1 MNPYVIFTDSGCDIL
16 PALLTKWGV
25 RYCNLTFKVD
35 NSEKEYTFEDIS
47 HKEFY
52 DRMREGH
59 LVKTAA
65 VNSEAFREAF
75 EEELSRGNDV
85 LYLGLSG
92 GLSSTCKVG
101 QMVAESLKEKYPA
114 RKILAVDTLSASAGL
129 GLLIWMTVQKKEKG
143 ATIEEAAEFA
153 AETRGKIAHWF
164 TVDDLIYLKRGGR
177 ISSAMNFF
185 GSALGIKPIL
195 HASDEGKAESVS
207 KVRGRKN
214 AMIALANKYGETAV
228 DPTENPVFL
237 THGDCLKDVE
247 ILKELLVERYGA
259 RVGMVSYHGAVTGAY
274 GGPGVI
280 GMFFLAKER

>member
-16 PALLTKWGV
+16 PALLQKWGV
-25 RYCNLTFKVD
+25 RYCNLTFKFD
-35 NSEKEYTFEDIS
+35 DSEKEYTFEDIS

-52 DRMREGH
+52 EKMREGH

-65 VNSEAFREAF
+65 VNSEVFRMAF
-75 EEELSRGNDV
+75 EEELSAGNDV

-92 GLSSTCKVG
+92 GLSSTYETG
-101 QMVAESLKEKYPA
+101 HMVAESLKEKYPA
-114 RKILAVDTLSASAGL
+114 RKILTVDTLSASAGL

-153 AETRGKIAHWF
+153 TETRGHIAHWF

-177 ISSAMNFF
+177 LNSAMTFF

-195 HASDEGKAESVS
+195 HASNEGKAVNMA

-214 AMIALANKYGETAV
+214 ALIALANKYGETAV

-247 ILKELLVERYGA
+247 TLKEMLVERYGA
-259 RVGMVSYHGAVTGAY
+259 KVGMVSYHGAVTGAY

-280 GMFFLAKER
+280 GMFYLAKER

>member
-25 RYCNLTFKVD
+25 RYCNLTFKFD

-52 DRMREGH
+52 EKMREKH
-59 LVKTAA
+59 TVKTAA
-65 VNSEAFREAF
+65 VNAEVFREAF
-75 EEELSRGNDV
+75 EEELSAGNDV

-101 QMVAESLKEKYPA
+101 QVVAASLREKYPA
-114 RKILAVDTLSASAGL
+114 RKIIAVDTLSASAGL
-129 GLLIWMTVQKKEKG
+129 GLLIWMTVQKKESG

-153 AETRGKIAHWF
+153 TRTRGQIAHWF
-164 TVDDLIYLKRGGR
+164 TVDDLSYLKRGGR
-177 ISSAMNFF
+177 LNSTMAFF
-185 GSALGIKPIL
+185 GSALGIKPVL
-195 HASDEGKAESVS
+195 HASDEGKAVNVA

-214 AMIALANKYGETAV
+214 ALLALADKYGETAI

-247 ILKELLVERYGA
+247 FLKELLVERYGA
-259 RVGMVSYHGAVTGAY
+259 KVGMVSYHGAVTGAY

>member
-25 RYCNLTFKVD
+25 RYCNLTFKFD

-65 VNSEAFREAF
+65 VNSEVFREAF
-75 EEELSRGNDV
+75 EEELAQGNDV

-101 QMVAESLKEKYPA
+101 QVVAESLKEKYPA
-114 RKILAVDTLSASAGL
+114 RKILSVDTLSASAGL

-153 AETRGKIAHWF
+153 TETRGKIAHWF

-177 ISSAMNFF
+177 ISPTMNFF

-195 HASDEGKAESVS
+195 HASDEGKAESVA

-214 AMIALANKYGETAV
+214 ALIALANKYGEIAI

-274 GGPGVI
+274 GGPGLI